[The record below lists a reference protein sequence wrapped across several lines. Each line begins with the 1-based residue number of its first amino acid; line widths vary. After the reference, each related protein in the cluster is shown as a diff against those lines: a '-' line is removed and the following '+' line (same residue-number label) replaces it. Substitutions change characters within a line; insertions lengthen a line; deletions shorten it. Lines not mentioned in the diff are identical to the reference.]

1 MNLGRYLGLGVAPR
15 VLNCGGQIKTHC
27 GPQDQPP
34 PFPEAGVRER
44 DKEKGFPYFAQSGG

>member
-44 DKEKGFPYFAQSGG
+44 DKEKGFPYLALSGG